1 MACVINSLCYDTRVL
16 DFETFPLEPIPMRA
30 ALPTFTVAVLF
41 VSTIALNDA
50 PTLSAAELDAKA
62 SKINFVGRKTDGKH
76 EGGFKEFSAEAKL
89 SPTNLADGSLVI
101 EIDAPSLWSDNAKL
115 TNHLKNPDFFDV
127 RKYPKIKF
135 ESTAMTATDSP
146 NKGFVTGK
154 LTLLGKT
161 NEVKVPIVCNV
172 ENGICTLQAEFKI
185 DRTKWGMT
193 YGEGKIDANV
203 DINAWLV
210 FKP

>member
-1 MACVINSLCYDTRVL
+1 
-16 DFETFPLEPIPMRA
+16 MRA
-30 ALPTFTVAVLF
+30 ATAIFAFTALLVFNVNPYEMPTV
-41 VSTIALNDA
+41 
-50 PTLSAAELDAKA
+50 SAAELDAKA

-76 EGGFKEFSAEAKL
+76 EGGFKEFSADAKL
-89 SPTNLADGSLVI
+89 SPGSIADGSLVI
-101 EIDAPSLWSDNAKL
+101 EIDATSLWSDNPKL

-135 ESTAMTATDSP
+135 ESTAMSAGESQ

-154 LTLLGKT
+154 LTMLGKT
-161 NEVKVPIVCNV
+161 NEVKVPIVCDV
-172 ENGICTLQAEFKI
+172 ENGICNLKADFKI

-193 YGEGKIDANV
+193 YGEGKVDAIV
-203 DINAWLV
+203 DINASLV

>member
-1 MACVINSLCYDTRVL
+1 MRV
-16 DFETFPLEPIPMRA
+16 TFATLTF
-30 ALPTFTVAVLF
+30 ALLV
-41 VSTIALNDA
+41 VSQLTLSDV

-62 SKINFVGRKTDGKH
+62 SKINFVGRKPDGSH

-89 SPTNLADGSLVI
+89 SPNNLADGSLVI
-101 EIDAPSLWSDNAKL
+101 EIDATSLWSDNPKL

-135 ESTAMTATDSP
+135 ESTSMTAGDAP
-146 NKGFVTGK
+146 NAGFVTGK
-154 LTLLGKT
+154 LTMLGKT

-172 ENGICTLQAEFKI
+172 EKGVCNLKAEFKI

-193 YGEGKIDANV
+193 YGEGKVDAVV
-203 DINAWLV
+203 DINAMLV
-210 FKP
+210 FQP

>member
-1 MACVINSLCYDTRVL
+1 MRVVFLTLLLPALCVT
-16 DFETFPLEPIPMRA
+16 A
-30 ALPTFTVAVLF
+30 FTLHDG
-41 VSTIALNDA
+41 SQ
-50 PTLSAAELDAKA
+50 LSAAELDAKA

-76 EGGFKEFSAEAKL
+76 DGGFKKFSAEAKL
-89 SPTNLADGSLVI
+89 SPDNLAGGSLVI
-101 EIDAPSLWSDNAKL
+101 VIDTTSLWSDNPKL

-127 RKYPKIKF
+127 RKHPTIKF
-135 ESTAMTATDSP
+135 ESTEMTAADAP
-146 NKGFVTGK
+146 NKGYVTGK
-154 LTLLGKT
+154 LTMLGKT

-172 ENGICTLQAEFKI
+172 ENGVCNLKADFKI

-203 DINAWLV
+203 DINALLV